1 MTLITLVCLYG
12 LMDTGCFG
20 GTGPQGGSLVL
31 AIGFSSCEDFR

>member
-20 GTGPQGGSLVL
+20 GIFDLNLMFSLTGYG
-31 AIGFSSCEDFR
+31 DF